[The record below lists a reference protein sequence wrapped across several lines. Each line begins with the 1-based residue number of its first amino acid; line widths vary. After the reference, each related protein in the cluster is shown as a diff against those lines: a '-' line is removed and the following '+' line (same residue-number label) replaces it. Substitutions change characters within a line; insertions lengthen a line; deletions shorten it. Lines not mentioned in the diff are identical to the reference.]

1 MDKFFG
7 KSSTENAKTHYLSQ
21 DQISGAELEG
31 MDNFV
36 LGAYNT
42 RHLFDDPRRFGFML
56 ARHKFVAKMFTGFDR
71 VLEIGCQE
79 GLGSIVVSQEVK
91 QLVASDYY
99 RSHIESATKSL
110 QHRLSNVQFK
120 GHDIID
126 SPLKEDFDG
135 AFSMDVLEHIDPA
148 QEHSY
153 MKNIA
158 DSLNSKGC
166 FIVGS
171 PSLESQ
177 AYASPASRAGHI
189 NCKSGEDL
197 HALCKEYYDNVF
209 MFAMND
215 EVLHTGFLPMAH
227 YLIAL
232 CAGPKR

>member
-1 MDKFFG
+1 MTNFYGRSSSDQAKSRYLNQDEVSDPKSFG
-7 KSSTENAKTHYLSQ
+7 ENFA
-21 DQISGAELEG
+21 
-31 MDNFV
+31 
-36 LGAYNT
+36 LGVYNT

-56 ARHKFVAKMFTGFDR
+56 ARHKFVAKMCSGFGR

-91 QLVASDYY
+91 KLVSVDYY
-99 RSHIESATKSL
+99 RPHLENAVN
-110 QHRLSNVQFK
+110 RLGGRLKNVEFR
-120 GHDIID
+120 GHDILDGPI
-126 SPLKEDFDG
+126 KEQFDG

-148 QEHSY
+148 QEGTF

-158 DSLNSKGC
+158 DSLQAKGV
-166 FIVGS
+166 FVVGS

-177 AYASPASRAGHI
+177 AYASPGSRTGHI

-197 HALCKEYYDNVF
+197 RKLAAQYYDHVF
-209 MFAMND
+209 MFGMND

-232 CAGPKR
+232 CVSPKR